1 MENKVFPKNRSSKL
15 ASIFARF
22 WCQHASIF
30 GPNIHQNPSKNRFQD
45 ASLFRSIFASIFR
58 RTKTTKV
65 GPRRRPKRQ
74 DGPKKLPKTAPRGS
88 QKTGSPRSCW
98 VLAAKRPQEASKTA
112 QEAPKRPPRRP
123 KMAQD
128 APKTAQDGPRWPPKW
143 NQNRRKSLL
152 KYSIVLAGPL
162 KSSKVPLE
170 LIFGRIL
177 MDF

>member
-1 MENKVFPKNRSSKL
+1 MMQKPPKNE
-15 ASIFARF
+15 A
-22 WCQHASIF
+22 
-30 GPNIHQNPSKNRFQD
+30 
-45 ASLFRSIFASIFR
+45 
-58 RTKTTKV
+58 KTP
-65 GPRRRPKRQ
+65 PR
-74 DGPKKLPKTAPRGS
+74 GLPKTDVPRF
-88 QKTGSPRSCW
+88 RW

-170 LIFGRIL
+170 FIFGRIL
-177 MDF
+177 IDF